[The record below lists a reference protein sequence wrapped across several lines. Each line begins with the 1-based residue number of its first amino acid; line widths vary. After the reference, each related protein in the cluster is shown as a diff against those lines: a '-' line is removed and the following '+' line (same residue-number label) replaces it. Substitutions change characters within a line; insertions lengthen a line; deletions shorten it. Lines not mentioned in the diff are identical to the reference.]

1 MGCIYYKN
9 RTDLTFDNQEHIF
22 PAALHG
28 IKKLP
33 KEFVSHEANS
43 YFSKLENHL
52 LHSSMIFLYRS
63 IYGPS
68 KRKGKK
74 EGTHVLQTMEPLNS
88 ASEIKIGFMEAGSPV
103 PVSQIF
109 FDENEAF
116 ITLSSANAKDA
127 ETLIENFLTAL
138 NKDRCQ
144 IVIKSSNRVN
154 QNRRCLA
161 YSNKTLYIFTNPT
174 DSGLDSDE
182 QNALIKM
189 AKAILQT
196 ALQKIEKSE
205 LEISENEQQV
215 NVDYHLCETMD
226 DYRVFGKIAFNVLA
240 ALEGAEY
247 VLQDDFD
254 KFREWLLGKNDKDY
268 SNFFPSVGKEDVI
281 TSLVPELSHWC
292 VLLNINGDL
301 YAYVCL
307 YNTVSRGVV
316 LAKGRGRDFPLIDG
330 MICDWR
336 AGKEYRLID
345 YIGKIV
351 IK

>member
-1 MGCIYYKN
+1 
-9 RTDLTFDNQEHIF
+9 
-22 PAALHG
+22 
-28 IKKLP
+28 
-33 KEFVSHEANS
+33 
-43 YFSKLENHL
+43 
-52 LHSSMIFLYRS
+52 MIFLYRS

-205 LEISENEQQV
+205 LEITENEQQV